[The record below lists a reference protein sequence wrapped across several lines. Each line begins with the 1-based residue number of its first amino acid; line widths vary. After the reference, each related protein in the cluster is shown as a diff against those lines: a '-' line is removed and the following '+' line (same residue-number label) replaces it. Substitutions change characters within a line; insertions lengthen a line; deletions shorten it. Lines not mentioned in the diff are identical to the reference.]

1 MIAGAEILLLFVF
14 TVFLGYLSELFY
26 DKTRVPD
33 IIWLIFFGIFLGPIL
48 RLYDPSPFIRASP
61 IMSIIAL
68 CVIVFDAGI
77 HMDFNV
83 FLKSFPRSLP
93 LTFLYYFLTIII
105 VGITSYIFMHN
116 FLSPLECILLGAM
129 FNNSAITISAVLRNL
144 EPSSNVDLNNI
155 RNVLLLESILSDSI
169 AFITVITI
177 IRLIITPYM
186 SIIEGFENVFLSF
199 IFSISFGSFSGI
211 FWSFILNKLSHQK
224 FNYILT
230 MAMVFFVYVFS
241 EELVEGSG
249 ALSLLFYALLIVN
262 SDTIFEKFGL
272 KDHFIVDS
280 RHLREFHEEMTFL
293 LKSFFFV
300 FVGLIMQISFE
311 HIFLGLIISLA
322 IFFSRFLC
330 ATIYDFIFKLSHIE
344 KFAIMY
350 TFTSGLSTLVMSRL
364 PSVYDPNK
372 LFFKNPEIYTHICF
386 ITVFVTVFLGIFIAP
401 HMISKGIKSMN
412 ER

>member
-33 IIWLIFFGIFLGPIL
+33 IIWLIFFGIFLGPVL
-48 RLYDPSPFIRASP
+48 HLYDPSPFIRASP

-68 CVIVFDAGI
+68 CIIVFDAGI

-105 VGITSYIFMHN
+105 VGITSYMFMHN
-116 FLSPLECILLGAM
+116 YLSLLECILLGAM
-129 FNNSAITISAVLRNL
+129 FSNNAVTVSAVLRNL
-144 EPSSNVDLNNI
+144 ESSSNVDLNNI
-155 RNVLLLESILSDSI
+155 RNILLLESILSDSI

-199 IFSISFGSFSGI
+199 IFSLSFGSLGGI
-211 FWSFILNKLSHQK
+211 LWSFILNKLSHRK

-249 ALSLLFYALLIVN
+249 VLSLLFYALLIVN
-262 SDTIFEKFGL
+262 SDTLFEKFGL

-280 RHLREFHEEMTFL
+280 KHLREFHEEMTFL

-300 FVGLIMQISFE
+300 FVGLIMQFSFE
-311 HIFLGLIISLA
+311 HVFFGLIVSLVM
-322 IFFSRFLC
+322 FGSRVLC
-330 ATIYDFIFKLSHIE
+330 TIIYDFMFKLNHVE

-350 TFTSGLSTLVMSRL
+350 TFTNGLSTLVMSRL

-372 LFFKNPEIYTHICF
+372 LFFRNSEIYTNICF
-386 ITVFVTVFLGIFIAP
+386 ITVFVTVLLGIFIVP
-401 HMISKGIKSMN
+401 YMISRNIKSIN
-412 ER
+412 KG

>member
-33 IIWLIFFGIFLGPIL
+33 IIWLIFFGIFLGPVL
-48 RLYDPSPFIRASP
+48 HLYDPSPFIRASP

-68 CVIVFDAGI
+68 CIIVFDAGI

-105 VGITSYIFMHN
+105 VGITSYMFMHN
-116 FLSPLECILLGAM
+116 YLSLLECILLGAM
-129 FNNSAITISAVLRNL
+129 FSNSAVTVSAVLRNL
-144 EPSSNVDLNNI
+144 ESSSNVDLNNI
-155 RNVLLLESILSDSI
+155 RNILLLELILSDSI

-199 IFSISFGSFSGI
+199 IFSLSFGSLSGI
-211 FWSFILNKLSHQK
+211 LWSFILNKLSHRK

-249 ALSLLFYALLIVN
+249 VLSLLFYALLIVN
-262 SDTIFEKFGL
+262 SDTLFEKFGL

-280 RHLREFHEEMTFL
+280 KHLREFHEEMTFL

-300 FVGLIMQISFE
+300 FVGLIMQFSFE
-311 HIFLGLIISLA
+311 HVFFGLIVSLVM
-322 IFFSRFLC
+322 FGSRVLC
-330 ATIYDFIFKLSHIE
+330 TIIYDFMFKLNHIE

-350 TFTSGLSTLVMSRL
+350 TFTNGLSTLVMSRL

-372 LFFKNPEIYTHICF
+372 LFFKNSEIYTNICF
-386 ITVFVTVFLGIFIAP
+386 ITVFVTVLLGIFIAP
-401 HMISKGIKSMN
+401 YMISRNIKSIN
-412 ER
+412 KC

>member
-33 IIWLIFFGIFLGPIL
+33 IIWLIFFGIFLGPVL
-48 RLYDPSPFIRASP
+48 HLYDPSPFIRASP

-68 CVIVFDAGI
+68 CIIVFDAGI

-105 VGITSYIFMHN
+105 VGITSYMFMHN
-116 FLSPLECILLGAM
+116 YLSLLECILLGAM
-129 FNNSAITISAVLRNL
+129 FSNSAVTVSAVLRNL
-144 EPSSNVDLNNI
+144 ESSSNVDLNNI
-155 RNVLLLESILSDSI
+155 RNILLLESILSDSI

-199 IFSISFGSFSGI
+199 IFSLSFGSLSGI
-211 FWSFILNKLSHQK
+211 LWSFILNKLSHRK

-249 ALSLLFYALLIVN
+249 VLSLLFYALLIVN
-262 SDTIFEKFGL
+262 SDTLFEKFGL

-280 RHLREFHEEMTFL
+280 KHLREFHEEMTFL

-300 FVGLIMQISFE
+300 FVGLIMQFSFE
-311 HIFLGLIISLA
+311 HVFFGLIVSLVM
-322 IFFSRFLC
+322 FGSRVLC
-330 ATIYDFIFKLSHIE
+330 TIIYDFMFKLNHIE

-350 TFTSGLSTLVMSRL
+350 TFTNGLSTLVMSRL

-372 LFFKNPEIYTHICF
+372 LFFKNSEIYTNICF
-386 ITVFVTVFLGIFIAP
+386 ITVFVTVLLGIFIAP
-401 HMISKGIKSMN
+401 YMISRNIKSIN
-412 ER
+412 KC

>member
-33 IIWLIFFGIFLGPIL
+33 IIWLIFFGIFLGPVL
-48 RLYDPSPFIRASP
+48 HLYDPSPFIRASP

-68 CVIVFDAGI
+68 CIIVFDAGI

-105 VGITSYIFMHN
+105 VGITSYMFMHN
-116 FLSPLECILLGAM
+116 YLSLLECILLGAM
-129 FNNSAITISAVLRNL
+129 FSNSAVTVSAVLRNL
-144 EPSSNVDLNNI
+144 ESSSNVDLNNI
-155 RNVLLLESILSDSI
+155 RNILLLESILSDSI

-199 IFSISFGSFSGI
+199 IFSLSFGSLCGI
-211 FWSFILNKLSHQK
+211 LWSFILNKLSHRK

-249 ALSLLFYALLIVN
+249 VLSLLFYALLIVN
-262 SDTIFEKFGL
+262 SDTLFEKFGL

-280 RHLREFHEEMTFL
+280 KHLREFHEEMTFL

-300 FVGLIMQISFE
+300 FVGLIMQFSFE
-311 HIFLGLIISLA
+311 HVFFGLIVSLVM
-322 IFFSRFLC
+322 FGSRVLC
-330 ATIYDFIFKLSHIE
+330 TIIYDFMFKLNHIE

-350 TFTSGLSTLVMSRL
+350 TFTNGLSTLVMSRL

-372 LFFKNPEIYTHICF
+372 LFFKNSEIYTNICF
-386 ITVFVTVFLGIFIAP
+386 ITVFVTVLLGIFIAP
-401 HMISKGIKSMN
+401 YMISRNIKSIN
-412 ER
+412 KC